1 MSNLQTH
8 TQKYLEYCQQQK
20 RLDSKTLKAYQI
32 DLTVQWQTSN
42 H

>member
-8 TQKYLEYCQQQK
+8 TQKYLEYCQHQK